1 MHTVVQRR
9 IWRNCFSSQLHILN
23 TNSPVH
29 IDTMFQLLPWTQTNT
44 YLHKKQKKP
53 KNNSQGMVF
62 TCLTILANTSIVTL
76 EHYNIQAFVKKG
88 VWVITSVTPH
98 IA

>member
-1 MHTVVQRR
+1 
-9 IWRNCFSSQLHILN
+9 
-23 TNSPVH
+23 
-29 IDTMFQLLPWTQTNT
+29 
-44 YLHKKQKKP
+44 
-53 KNNSQGMVF
+53 MVF